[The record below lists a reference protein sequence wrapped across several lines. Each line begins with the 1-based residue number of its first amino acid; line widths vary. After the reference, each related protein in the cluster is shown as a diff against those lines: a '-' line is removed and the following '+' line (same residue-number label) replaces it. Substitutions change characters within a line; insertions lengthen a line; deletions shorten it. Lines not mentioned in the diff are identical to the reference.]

1 MPISGNFVES
11 KELFFTISL
20 LIIAANFPY
29 EILLCENVQWK
40 YCMFLLMFFILLLLR
55 HEHIRSRLD
64 RFHFL
69 HDFQLIVGS

>member
-29 EILLCENVQWK
+29 EFLLCENVQWR
-40 YCMFLLMFFILLLLR
+40 YCMFLLMFFILLLL
-55 HEHIRSRLD
+55 HEHIRSSKIRLIS
-64 RFHFL
+64 F
-69 HDFQLIVGS
+69 SSC